1 VKVAIDAR
9 KTRIEVIPL
18 IDVIFLLLV
27 FFIYAML
34 SMSVHHGLPVDLPA
48 SDKAPLERGK
58 LPSITVEKDG
68 NLFLEGEQVPLQDL
82 GRLISIRLLEEPEKG
97 VMLFAD
103 RDVPY
108 HVIFD
113 VMEEITLSGIRNI
126 SLQARPEGLR

>member
-1 VKVAIDAR
+1 MKVAFDAR
-9 KTRIEVIPL
+9 KSRIEIIPL

-27 FFIYAML
+27 FFIYAMI
-34 SMSVHHGLPVDLPA
+34 SMTVHHGLPVDIPL
-48 SDKAPLERGK
+48 SNKAPIELGK
-58 LPSITVEKDG
+58 LPSITVEKEG
-68 NLFLEGEQVPLQDL
+68 NLFLEGEKVALKDL
-82 GRLISIRLLEEPEKG
+82 GRLVSLRLVDAPDKG

-126 SLQARPEGLR
+126 SLQARPEGSR

>member
-1 VKVAIDAR
+1 MKVAFNAR
-9 KTRIEVIPL
+9 KTRIEIIPL

-27 FFIYAML
+27 FFIYAMI
-34 SMSVHHGLPVDLPA
+34 SMTVHHGLPVDIPI
-48 SDKAPLERGK
+48 SDKAPVERAK

-68 NLFLEGEQVPLQDL
+68 DLFLDDEKVELKEL
-82 GRLISIRLLEEPEKG
+82 GRSVVLRLVDASDKG

-113 VMEEITLSGIRNI
+113 VMEEITLSGVRNI
-126 SLQARPEGLR
+126 SLQARPEGSR